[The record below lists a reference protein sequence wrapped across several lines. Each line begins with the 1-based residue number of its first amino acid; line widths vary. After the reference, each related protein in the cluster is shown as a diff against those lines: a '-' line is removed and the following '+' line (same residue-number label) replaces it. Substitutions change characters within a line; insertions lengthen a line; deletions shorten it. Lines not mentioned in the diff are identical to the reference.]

1 MKRKRVTVEYVSS
14 GINAGQFSVR
24 VNGKGVQLRST
35 RDKARAVA
43 TLYRKNENRER
54 IARQLRKMRAKK

>member
-14 GINAGQFSVR
+14 GLNAGQFSVR
-24 VNGKGVQLRST
+24 VNGKSVQLRST

-43 TLYRKNENRER
+43 TLYRKNAHRDALAKR
-54 IARQLRKMRAKK
+54 LRKTRKK